1 MSIEYFDSANTLV
14 PPTSEGVRRRSR
26 SVGDEDISRHS
37 SSVASAV
44 TPPQVPKPS
53 SSSHATAANDPTQP
67 YNERV
72 VSFLRQPNV
81 VEVLKMKTNTIMNH
95 KSLRDKINMIRQEG
109 LQGLER
115 LSSDVELI
123 VLLR

>member
-1 MSIEYFDSANTLV
+1 MV
-14 PPTSEGVRRRSR
+14 PPSNDGVRRRSR

-37 SSVASAV
+37 SSVASVVA
-44 TPPQVPKPS
+44 TQVPRPPP
-53 SSSHATAANDPTQP
+53 ANDTNQT

-81 VEVLKMKTNTIMNH
+81 IEVLKMKTNTIMNH

-109 LQGLER
+109 LQGLVR